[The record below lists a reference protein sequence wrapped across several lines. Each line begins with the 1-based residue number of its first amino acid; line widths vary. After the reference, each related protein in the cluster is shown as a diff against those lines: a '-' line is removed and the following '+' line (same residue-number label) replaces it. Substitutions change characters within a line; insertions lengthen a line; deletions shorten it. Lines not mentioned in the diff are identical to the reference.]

1 MEFLQL
7 LLSFNYNQ
15 SKTSN
20 EDINFDKIEYSTKN
34 IETILS
40 LNLSI
45 QSYDFREPDHY
56 TFYCRG
62 SGKIDEGQIMFTTSN
77 FRLYDENNKVL
88 SLDKMKELGTMWWD
102 SILKMWSDQ
111 KNENINVPNMRLV
124 GRHAIWTLS

>member
-34 IETILS
+34 IETIIS